1 MLNFFTGDR
10 MDKKS
15 NEKKL
20 MVTLAGKYRGAY
32 FEEIKMLKKELLEKG
47 IDVLYPPEG
56 DMSLDNYGF
65 FDSDK
70 RTGDNNKDFDRAE
83 MSFLYKT
90 LQKCHA
96 IIFCNYD
103 GYLGRMTSN
112 ELYFFTSLI
121 VCNYEKEEYYNLS
134 NAYIPIYLLEEIDVN
149 LYKNYD
155 ELGDFSILLKYGIEK
170 GLIKVGLN
178 SFYEDLGKGK
188 IIKIKRK

>member
-1 MLNFFTGDR
+1 M
-10 MDKKS
+10 
-15 NEKKL
+15 
-20 MVTLAGKYRGAY
+20 
-32 FEEIKMLKKELLEKG
+32 
-47 IDVLYPPEG
+47 
-56 DMSLDNYGF
+56 
-65 FDSDK
+65 
-70 RTGDNNKDFDRAE
+70 
-83 MSFLYKT
+83 
-90 LQKCHA
+90 
-96 IIFCNYD
+96 
-103 GYLGRMTSN
+103 
-112 ELYFFTSLI
+112 I